1 MPLCGHP
8 IISGMTSDGKE
19 LVEEIVHLCYY
30 IFIKTTMGQD
40 NKYPEKRDI
49 RAIVILLA
57 TQGMIHLG
65 EIADPLGGRKTV
77 NINGARFF
85 VDLLAELQRKTQG
98 NLLAEEAVFV
108 GETLENLQK
117 IIAKKSNSSHE

>member
-1 MPLCGHP
+1 
-8 IISGMTSDGKE
+8 
-19 LVEEIVHLCYY
+19 
-30 IFIKTTMGQD
+30 MGQD

-98 NLLAEEAVFV
+98 NLLAQEAVFV
-108 GETLENLQK
+108 DETLENLQK